1 MVCAG
6 GSDTVEP
13 VKGEGV
19 DLTKSLICRITVDE
33 ATEISAECDEEKVTM
48 IVMDK
53 TGTLTEGKPRL
64 MDVLSTGAQ
73 LGICPAELR
82 LTGCYI
88 EVGVV

>member
-1 MVCAG
+1 M
-6 GSDTVEP
+6 
-13 VKGEGV
+13 
-19 DLTKSLICRITVDE
+19 TKSLICRITVDE

-73 LGICPAELR
+73 LGICPAER
-82 LTGCYI
+82 QLTGWHI